1 MNLIKL
7 EIHGISYSENLSGA
21 FALVLNESKGQR
33 KLPVVIGGFEAQ
45 AIALA
50 LQKNIKTSRPLTHEL
65 FKGFADKFEIKLKKV
80 IIHKLVDGV
89 FFSNMVCE
97 KDGKTVT
104 IDSRTSDAIA
114 MALRFNAPVFTYE
127 SVLNEVGFESDF
139 KYDKKI
145 DINEVD
151 PFNNLEK
158 DDDESLKEINFS
170 SEDVKL
176 ENISLIKL
184 KEMLDMSLAKE
195 DYEFSAKIRDEIKS
209 RKNKK
214 K

>member
-1 MNLIKL
+1 MDLIKL

-21 FALVLNESKGQR
+21 FALVLNESKGHR

-97 KDGKTVT
+97 KDGDTVT

-114 MALRFNAPVFTYE
+114 MALRFNAPIFTYD
-127 SVLNEVGFESDF
+127 SILNEVGFESDF

-145 DINEVD
+145 DITEEE
-151 PFNNLEK
+151 PFLNLNK
-158 DDDESLKEINFS
+158 GDSESSKEITYNS
-170 SEDVKL
+170 DNIKL
-176 ENISLIKL
+176 QNMSLIKL
-184 KEMLDMSLAKE
+184 NEILDKSLAKE

-209 RKNKK
+209 RKK
-214 K
+214 

>member
-1 MNLIKL
+1 MDLIKL

-21 FALVLNESKGQR
+21 FALVLNEYKGLR

-97 KDGKTVT
+97 KDGDTVT

-114 MALRFNAPVFTYE
+114 MALRFNAPIFTYE
-127 SVLNEVGFESDF
+127 SILNEVGFESDF
-139 KYDKKI
+139 KYEKKI
-145 DINEVD
+145 DFSEEEA
-151 PFNNLEK
+151 FLNLEK
-158 DDDESLKEINFS
+158 KDDESLKEINLK
-170 SEDVKL
+170 SENIKL
-176 ENISLIKL
+176 ENLSLKKL
-184 KEMLDMSLAKE
+184 NEMLDKSLAKE

-209 RKNKK
+209 RKK
-214 K
+214 

>member
-1 MNLIKL
+1 MDLIKL

-21 FALVLNESKGQR
+21 FALVLNESKGER

-50 LQKNIKTSRPLTHEL
+50 LQKNIQTSRPLTHEL
-65 FKGFADKFEIKLKKV
+65 FKGFADKFEIQLKKV

-97 KDGKTVT
+97 KDGDIVT

-114 MALRFNAPVFTYE
+114 MALRFNAPVYTYE
-127 SVLNEVGFESDF
+127 SILNEVGFESDF

-145 DINEVD
+145 DFNEEGE
-151 PFNNLEK
+151 FLNLK
-158 DDDESLKEINFS
+158 KIDNESIKEINYN
-170 SEDVKL
+170 SENVKL

-184 KEMLDMSLAKE
+184 NQMLDKSLAKE

-209 RKNKK
+209 RNKG
-214 K
+214 

>member
-1 MNLIKL
+1 MDLIKL

-21 FALVLNESKGQR
+21 FALVLNESKGLR

-97 KDGKTVT
+97 KDGDTVI

-114 MALRFNAPVFTYE
+114 MALRFNAPIFTYE
-127 SVLNEVGFESDF
+127 SILNEVGFESDF
-139 KYDKKI
+139 KYEKKI
-145 DINEVD
+145 DFNEEDV
-151 PFNNLEK
+151 FLNLEK
-158 DDDESLKEINFS
+158 KDDESLKEINLK
-170 SEDVKL
+170 SENIKL
-176 ENISLIKL
+176 ENMSLKKL
-184 KEMLDMSLAKE
+184 NEMLDKSLAKE

-209 RKNKK
+209 RKK
-214 K
+214 

>member
-1 MNLIKL
+1 MDLIKL

-21 FALVLNESKGQR
+21 FALVLNESKGLR

-50 LQKNIKTSRPLTHEL
+50 LQKNITTSRPLTHEL

-97 KDGKTVT
+97 KDGDTVT

-114 MALRFNAPVFTYE
+114 MALRFNAPIFTYE
-127 SVLNEVGFESDF
+127 SILNEVGFESDF
-139 KYDKKI
+139 KYEKKI
-145 DINEVD
+145 DFSEEEA
-151 PFNNLEK
+151 FLNLEK
-158 DDDESLKEINFS
+158 KDDESLKEINLK
-170 SEDVKL
+170 SENIKL
-176 ENISLIKL
+176 ENLSLKKL
-184 KEMLDMSLAKE
+184 NEMLDKSLAKE

-209 RKNKK
+209 RKK
-214 K
+214 

>member
-1 MNLIKL
+1 MDLIKL

-21 FALVLNESKGQR
+21 FALVLNESKGLR

-97 KDGKTVT
+97 KDGDTVI

-114 MALRFNAPVFTYE
+114 MALRFNAPIFTYE
-127 SVLNEVGFESDF
+127 SILNEVGFESDF
-139 KYDKKI
+139 KYEKKI
-145 DINEVD
+145 DFNEEDV
-151 PFNNLEK
+151 FLNLEK
-158 DDDESLKEINFS
+158 KDDESLKEINLK
-170 SEDVKL
+170 SENIKL
-176 ENISLIKL
+176 ENLSLKKL
-184 KEMLDMSLAKE
+184 NEILDKSLAKE

-209 RKNKK
+209 RKK
-214 K
+214 

>member
-1 MNLIKL
+1 MDLIKL

-97 KDGKTVT
+97 KDGDTV
-104 IDSRTSDAIA
+104 IVDSRTSDAIA
-114 MALRFNAPVFTYE
+114 MALRFNAPVFTYD
-127 SVLNEVGFESDF
+127 SILNEVGFESDF

-145 DINEVD
+145 DFTEAD
-151 PFNNLEK
+151 PFLNLEK
-158 DDDESLKEINFS
+158 NDDESLKEINFNS
-170 SEDVKL
+170 DNIKL
-176 ENISLIKL
+176 ENISLVKL
-184 KEMLDMSLAKE
+184 KQMLDKSLTKE

-209 RKNKK
+209 RKKR
-214 K
+214 

>member
-1 MNLIKL
+1 MDLIKL

-97 KDGKTVT
+97 KDGDTV
-104 IDSRTSDAIA
+104 IVDSRTSDAIA
-114 MALRFNAPVFTYE
+114 MALRFNAPVFTYD
-127 SVLNEVGFESDF
+127 SILNEVGFESDF

-145 DINEVD
+145 DFTEAD
-151 PFNNLEK
+151 PFLNLEK
-158 DDDESLKEINFS
+158 NEDESLKEINFNS
-170 SEDVKL
+170 DNVKL
-176 ENISLIKL
+176 ENISLVKL
-184 KEMLDMSLAKE
+184 KQMLDKSLTKE

-209 RKNKK
+209 RKKR
-214 K
+214 

>member
-1 MNLIKL
+1 MDLIKL

-21 FALVLNESKGQR
+21 FALVLNESKGIR

-50 LQKNIKTSRPLTHEL
+50 LQKNITTSRPLTHEL

-97 KDGKTVT
+97 KDGDTVT

-114 MALRFNAPVFTYE
+114 MALRFNAPIFTYE
-127 SVLNEVGFESDF
+127 SILNEVGFESDF
-139 KYDKKI
+139 KYEKKI
-145 DINEVD
+145 DFSEEEA
-151 PFNNLEK
+151 FLNLEK
-158 DDDESLKEINFS
+158 KDDESLKEINLK
-170 SEDVKL
+170 SENIKL
-176 ENISLIKL
+176 ENLSLKKL
-184 KEMLDMSLAKE
+184 NEMLDKSLAKE

-209 RKNKK
+209 RKK
-214 K
+214 

>member
-1 MNLIKL
+1 MDLIKL

-21 FALVLNESKGQR
+21 FALVLNESKGLR

-97 KDGKTVT
+97 KDGDTVI

-114 MALRFNAPVFTYE
+114 MALRFNAPIFTYE
-127 SVLNEVGFESDF
+127 SILNEVGFESDF
-139 KYDKKI
+139 KYEKKI
-145 DINEVD
+145 DFSEEEA
-151 PFNNLEK
+151 FLNLEK
-158 DDDESLKEINFS
+158 KDDESLKEINLK
-170 SEDVKL
+170 SENIKL
-176 ENISLIKL
+176 ENMSLKKL
-184 KEMLDMSLAKE
+184 NEMLDKSLAKE

-209 RKNKK
+209 RKK
-214 K
+214 

>member
-1 MNLIKL
+1 MDLIKL

-21 FALVLNESKGQR
+21 FALVLNESKGLR

-97 KDGKTVT
+97 KDGDTVI

-114 MALRFNAPVFTYE
+114 MALRFNAPIFTYE
-127 SVLNEVGFESDF
+127 SILNEVGFESDF
-139 KYDKKI
+139 KYEKKI
-145 DINEVD
+145 DFNEEDV
-151 PFNNLEK
+151 FLNLEK
-158 DDDESLKEINFS
+158 NDDESLKEINLK
-170 SEDVKL
+170 SENIKL
-176 ENISLIKL
+176 ENMSLKKL
-184 KEMLDMSLAKE
+184 NEMLDKSLAKE

-209 RKNKK
+209 RKK
-214 K
+214 

>member
-1 MNLIKL
+1 MDLIKL

-21 FALVLNESKGQR
+21 FALVLNESKGIR

-97 KDGKTVT
+97 KDGDTVI

-114 MALRFNAPVFTYE
+114 MALRFNAPIFTYE
-127 SVLNEVGFESDF
+127 SILNEVGFESDF
-139 KYDKKI
+139 KYEKKI
-145 DINEVD
+145 DFNEEDV
-151 PFNNLEK
+151 FLNLEK
-158 DDDESLKEINFS
+158 KDDESLKEINLK
-170 SEDVKL
+170 SE
-176 ENISLIKL
+176 NIKL
-184 KEMLDMSLAKE
+184 KNMSIKKLNEMLDKSLAKE
-195 DYEFSAKIRDEIKS
+195 DYEFSAKVRDEIKS
-209 RKNKK
+209 RKK
-214 K
+214 

>member
-1 MNLIKL
+1 MDLIKL

-21 FALVLNESKGQR
+21 FALVLNESKGLR

-97 KDGKTVT
+97 KDGDTVT

-114 MALRFNAPVFTYE
+114 MALRFNAPIFTYE
-127 SVLNEVGFESDF
+127 SILNEVGFESDF
-139 KYDKKI
+139 KYEKKI
-145 DINEVD
+145 DFNEEDV
-151 PFNNLEK
+151 FLNLEK
-158 DDDESLKEINFS
+158 NDDKSLKEINI
-170 SEDVKL
+170 KL
-176 ENISLIKL
+176 ENLSLKKL
-184 KEMLDMSLAKE
+184 NEMLDKSLAKE

-209 RKNKK
+209 RKK
-214 K
+214 

>member
-1 MNLIKL
+1 MDLIKL

-127 SVLNEVGFESDF
+127 SILNEVGFESDF

-184 KEMLDMSLAKE
+184 KKMLDISLAKE

>member
-1 MNLIKL
+1 MDLIKL

-21 FALVLNESKGQR
+21 FALVLNESKGER

-50 LQKNIKTSRPLTHEL
+50 LQKNIQTSRPLTHEL

-97 KDGKTVT
+97 KDGNTVT

-114 MALRFNAPVFTYE
+114 MALRFNAPVYTYE
-127 SVLNEVGFESDF
+127 SILNEVGFESDF

-145 DINEVD
+145 DFNEEGE
-151 PFNNLEK
+151 FLNLK
-158 DDDESLKEINFS
+158 KIDNESIKEINYN
-170 SEDVKL
+170 SENVKL
-176 ENISLIKL
+176 EDISLIKL
-184 KEMLDMSLAKE
+184 NQMLDKSLAKE

-209 RKNKK
+209 RKKG
-214 K
+214 

>member
-1 MNLIKL
+1 MDLIKL

-21 FALVLNESKGQR
+21 FALVLNESKGLR

-97 KDGKTVT
+97 KDGDTVT

-114 MALRFNAPVFTYE
+114 MALRFNAPIFTYE
-127 SVLNEVGFESDF
+127 SILNEVGFESDF
-139 KYDKKI
+139 KYEKKI
-145 DINEVD
+145 DFSEEEA
-151 PFNNLEK
+151 FLNLEK
-158 DDDESLKEINFS
+158 KDDESLKEINLK
-170 SEDVKL
+170 SENIKL
-176 ENISLIKL
+176 ENMSLKKL
-184 KEMLDMSLAKE
+184 NEILDKSLAKE

-209 RKNKK
+209 RKK
-214 K
+214 

>member
-1 MNLIKL
+1 MDLIKL

-21 FALVLNESKGQR
+21 FALVLNESKGIR

-50 LQKNIKTSRPLTHEL
+50 LQKNITTSSPLTHEL
-65 FKGFADKFEIKLKKV
+65 FKGFADKFEIKLNKV

-97 KDGKTVT
+97 KDGDTVT

-114 MALRFNAPVFTYE
+114 MALRFNAPIFTYE
-127 SVLNEVGFESDF
+127 SILNEVGFESDF
-139 KYDKKI
+139 KYEKKI
-145 DINEVD
+145 DFSEEEA
-151 PFNNLEK
+151 FLNLEK
-158 DDDESLKEINFS
+158 KDDESLKEINLK
-170 SEDVKL
+170 SENIKL
-176 ENISLIKL
+176 ENLSLKKL
-184 KEMLDMSLAKE
+184 NEMLDKSLAKE

-209 RKNKK
+209 RKK
-214 K
+214 

>member
-1 MNLIKL
+1 MDLIKL

-21 FALVLNESKGQR
+21 FALVLNESKGLR

-97 KDGKTVT
+97 KDGDTMT

-114 MALRFNAPVFTYE
+114 MALRFNAPIFTYE
-127 SVLNEVGFESDF
+127 SILNEVGFESDF
-139 KYDKKI
+139 KYEKKI
-145 DINEVD
+145 DFSEEEA
-151 PFNNLEK
+151 FLNLEK
-158 DDDESLKEINFS
+158 KDDESLKEINLK
-170 SEDVKL
+170 SENIKL
-176 ENISLIKL
+176 ENLSLKKL
-184 KEMLDMSLAKE
+184 NEMLDKSLAKE

-209 RKNKK
+209 RKK
-214 K
+214 

>member
-1 MNLIKL
+1 MDLIKL

-104 IDSRTSDAIA
+104 IDSLTSDAIA
-114 MALRFNAPVFTYE
+114 MALRFNAPVFTYD
-127 SVLNEVGFESDF
+127 SNLTEVGFESDF

-145 DINEVD
+145 DINDAD
-151 PFNNLEK
+151 PFSNLEK
-158 DDDESLKEINFS
+158 DDDESLKEINFN

>member
-1 MNLIKL
+1 MDLIKL

-21 FALVLNESKGQR
+21 FALVLNESKGHR

-50 LQKNIKTSRPLTHEL
+50 IQKNIKTSRPLTHEL
-65 FKGFADKFEIKLKKV
+65 FKGFADKFKIKLKKV

-97 KDGKTVT
+97 KDGDTVT

-127 SVLNEVGFESDF
+127 SILNEVGFESDL

-145 DINEVD
+145 NFEDSELL
-151 PFNNLEK
+151 NLK
-158 DDDESLKEINFS
+158 KIDDESIKEVNYSSKNIKLK
-170 SEDVKL
+170 
-176 ENISLIKL
+176 NISLKKL
-184 KEMLDMSLAKE
+184 NEMLDNSLAEE
-195 DYEFSAKIRDEIKS
+195 DYELSAKIRDEIKS
-209 RKNKK
+209 RQNKK
-214 K
+214 Q

>member
-1 MNLIKL
+1 
-7 EIHGISYSENLSGA
+7 
-21 FALVLNESKGQR
+21 
-33 KLPVVIGGFEAQ
+33 
-45 AIALA
+45 
-50 LQKNIKTSRPLTHEL
+50 
-65 FKGFADKFEIKLKKV
+65 
-80 IIHKLVDGV
+80 
-89 FFSNMVCE
+89 MVCE

-127 SVLNEVGFESDF
+127 SILNEVGFESDF

-145 DINEVD
+145 DINDAD
-151 PFNNLEK
+151 PFSNLEK
-158 DDDESLKEINFS
+158 DDDESLKEINFN

>member
-1 MNLIKL
+1 MDLIKL

-65 FKGFADKFEIKLKKV
+65 FKGFADKFEIKLKQV

-97 KDGKTVT
+97 KDGDTVT

-114 MALRFNAPVFTYE
+114 MALRFNAPIFTYE
-127 SVLNEVGFESDF
+127 SILNEVGFESDF

-145 DINEVD
+145 DITEVD
-151 PFNNLEK
+151 PFLNLEK
-158 DDDESLKEINFS
+158 NDDESLKEIYFNPD
-170 SEDVKL
+170 DVKL

-184 KEMLDMSLAKE
+184 KEMLDKSLAKE

-214 K
+214 

>member
-1 MNLIKL
+1 MDLIKL

-145 DINEVD
+145 DINEVN

-158 DDDESLKEINFS
+158 DDDESLKEIKFS

-176 ENISLIKL
+176 ENISIIKL

-209 RKNKK
+209 RKNK
-214 K
+214 

>member
-1 MNLIKL
+1 MDLIKL

-21 FALVLNESKGQR
+21 FALVLNESKGER

-50 LQKNIKTSRPLTHEL
+50 LQKNIQTSRPLTHEL

-97 KDGKTVT
+97 KDGNTVK

-114 MALRFNAPVFTYE
+114 MALRFNAPVYTYE
-127 SVLNEVGFESDF
+127 SILNEVGFESDF

-145 DINEVD
+145 DFNEEGE
-151 PFNNLEK
+151 FLNLK
-158 DDDESLKEINFS
+158 KI
-170 SEDVKL
+170 ED
-176 ENISLIKL
+176 
-184 KEMLDMSLAKE
+184 
-195 DYEFSAKIRDEIKS
+195 
-209 RKNKK
+209 KNKETLWTGVRTK
-214 K
+214 ILKFEPKVISMGQKAFTIG

>member
-1 MNLIKL
+1 MDLIKL

-97 KDGKTVT
+97 KDGETVS

-127 SVLNEVGFESDF
+127 SILNEVGFESDF

-151 PFNNLEK
+151 PFSNLEK

-209 RKNKK
+209 RKNK
-214 K
+214 

>member
-1 MNLIKL
+1 MDLIKL

-21 FALVLNESKGQR
+21 FALVLNESKGIR

-65 FKGFADKFEIKLKKV
+65 FKDFADKFEIKLKKV

-97 KDGKTVT
+97 KDGDTVI

-127 SVLNEVGFESDF
+127 SILNEVGFESDF
-139 KYDKKI
+139 KYEKKI
-145 DINEVD
+145 DFNEEDV
-151 PFNNLEK
+151 FLNLEK
-158 DDDESLKEINFS
+158 KDDESLKEINLK
-170 SEDVKL
+170 SENIKL
-176 ENISLIKL
+176 ENMSLKKL
-184 KEMLDMSLAKE
+184 NEMLDKSLVKE
-195 DYEFSAKIRDEIKS
+195 DYEFSAKVRDEIKS
-209 RKNKK
+209 RKK
-214 K
+214 

>member
-1 MNLIKL
+1 MDLIKL

-21 FALVLNESKGQR
+21 FALVLNESKGIR

-65 FKGFADKFEIKLKKV
+65 FKDFADKFEIKLKKV

-97 KDGKTVT
+97 KDGDTVI

-127 SVLNEVGFESDF
+127 SILNEVGFESDF
-139 KYDKKI
+139 KYEKKI
-145 DINEVD
+145 DFNEEDV
-151 PFNNLEK
+151 FLNLEK
-158 DDDESLKEINFS
+158 KDDESLKEINLK
-170 SEDVKL
+170 SENIKL
-176 ENISLIKL
+176 ENMSLKKL
-184 KEMLDMSLAKE
+184 NEMLDKSLAKE
-195 DYEFSAKIRDEIKS
+195 DYEFSAKVRDEIKS
-209 RKNKK
+209 RKK
-214 K
+214 

>member
-1 MNLIKL
+1 MDLIKL

-21 FALVLNESKGQR
+21 FALVLNESKGIR

-97 KDGKTVT
+97 KDGDTVI

-114 MALRFNAPVFTYE
+114 MALRFNAPIFTYE
-127 SVLNEVGFESDF
+127 SILNEVGFESDF
-139 KYDKKI
+139 KYEKKI
-145 DINEVD
+145 DFNEEDV
-151 PFNNLEK
+151 FLNLEK
-158 DDDESLKEINFS
+158 KDDESLKEINLK
-170 SEDVKL
+170 SENIKL
-176 ENISLIKL
+176 ENMSLKKL
-184 KEMLDMSLAKE
+184 NEMLDKSLAKE
-195 DYEFSAKIRDEIKS
+195 DYESSAKIRDEIKS
-209 RKNKK
+209 RKK
-214 K
+214 

>member
-1 MNLIKL
+1 MDLIKL

-21 FALVLNESKGQR
+21 FALVLNEFKGQR

-89 FFSNMVCE
+89 FFSNMICE
-97 KDGKTVT
+97 KDGDTVT

-114 MALRFNAPVFTYE
+114 MALRFNAPIFTYD
-127 SVLNEVGFESDF
+127 SILNEVGFESDF

-145 DINEVD
+145 DITEEE
-151 PFNNLEK
+151 PFLNLNK
-158 DDDESLKEINFS
+158 DDSESSKEITYNS
-170 SEDVKL
+170 DNIKL
-176 ENISLIKL
+176 QNMSLIKL
-184 KEMLDMSLAKE
+184 NEMLDKSLAKE

-209 RKNKK
+209 REK
-214 K
+214 

>member
-1 MNLIKL
+1 MDLIKL

-21 FALVLNESKGQR
+21 FGLVLNDSKGLR

-97 KDGKTVT
+97 KDGDTVT

-114 MALRFNAPVFTYE
+114 MALRFNAPIFTYE
-127 SVLNEVGFESDF
+127 SILNEVGFESDF
-139 KYDKKI
+139 KYEKKI
-145 DINEVD
+145 DFSEED
-151 PFNNLEK
+151 AFLNLEK
-158 DDDESLKEINFS
+158 NDDESLKEINLK
-170 SEDVKL
+170 SENIKL
-176 ENISLIKL
+176 ENLSLKKL
-184 KEMLDMSLAKE
+184 NEMLDKSLAKE

-209 RKNKK
+209 RKK
-214 K
+214 

>member
-1 MNLIKL
+1 MDLIKL

-21 FALVLNESKGQR
+21 FALVLNEFKGQR

-97 KDGKTVT
+97 KDGDTVT

-114 MALRFNAPVFTYE
+114 MALRFNAPIFTYD
-127 SVLNEVGFESDF
+127 SILNEVGFESDF

-145 DINEVD
+145 DITEEE
-151 PFNNLEK
+151 PFLNLNK
-158 DDDESLKEINFS
+158 GDSESSKEITYNS
-170 SEDVKL
+170 DNIKL
-176 ENISLIKL
+176 QNMSLIKL
-184 KEMLDMSLAKE
+184 NEMLDKSLAKE

-209 RKNKK
+209 RKK
-214 K
+214 

>member
-1 MNLIKL
+1 MDLIKL

-21 FALVLNESKGQR
+21 FALVLNESKGIR

-97 KDGKTVT
+97 KDGDTVI

-114 MALRFNAPVFTYE
+114 MALRFNAPIFTYE
-127 SVLNEVGFESDF
+127 SILNEVGFESDF
-139 KYDKKI
+139 KYEKKI
-145 DINEVD
+145 DFNEEDV
-151 PFNNLEK
+151 FLNLEK
-158 DDDESLKEINFS
+158 KDDESLKEINLK
-170 SEDVKL
+170 SENIKL
-176 ENISLIKL
+176 ENMSLKKL
-184 KEMLDMSLAKE
+184 NEMLDKSLAKE
-195 DYEFSAKIRDEIKS
+195 DYEFSAKVRDEIKS
-209 RKNKK
+209 RKK
-214 K
+214 

>member
-1 MNLIKL
+1 MDLIKL

-65 FKGFADKFEIKLKKV
+65 FKGFADKFEIKLKQV

-97 KDGKTVT
+97 KDGDTVT

-114 MALRFNAPVFTYE
+114 MALRFNAPIFTYE
-127 SVLNEVGFESDF
+127 SILNEVGFESDF

-145 DINEVD
+145 DITEVD
-151 PFNNLEK
+151 PFLNLEK
-158 DDDESLKEINFS
+158 NYDESLKEIYFNPD
-170 SEDVKL
+170 DVKL

-184 KEMLDMSLAKE
+184 KEMLDKSLAKE

-214 K
+214 

>member
-1 MNLIKL
+1 MDLIKL

-21 FALVLNESKGQR
+21 FALVLNESKGLR

-97 KDGKTVT
+97 KDGDTVI

-114 MALRFNAPVFTYE
+114 MALRFNAPIFTYE
-127 SVLNEVGFESDF
+127 SILNEVGFESDF
-139 KYDKKI
+139 KYEKKI
-145 DINEVD
+145 DFKEEDV
-151 PFNNLEK
+151 FLNLEK
-158 DDDESLKEINFS
+158 NDDKSLKEINI
-170 SEDVKL
+170 KL
-176 ENISLIKL
+176 ENMSLKKL
-184 KEMLDMSLAKE
+184 NEILDKSLAKE
-195 DYEFSAKIRDEIKS
+195 DYKFSAKIRDEIKS
-209 RKNKK
+209 RKK
-214 K
+214 

>member
-1 MNLIKL
+1 MDLIKL

-21 FALVLNESKGQR
+21 FALVLNESKGLR

-50 LQKNIKTSRPLTHEL
+50 LQKNITTSRPLTHEL

-97 KDGKTVT
+97 KDGDTVT

-114 MALRFNAPVFTYE
+114 MALRFNAPIFTYE
-127 SVLNEVGFESDF
+127 SILNEVGFESDF
-139 KYDKKI
+139 KYEKKI
-145 DINEVD
+145 DFSEEEA
-151 PFNNLEK
+151 FLNLEK
-158 DDDESLKEINFS
+158 KDDESLKEINL
-170 SEDVKL
+170 KL
-176 ENISLIKL
+176 ENIKLENLSLKKL
-184 KEMLDMSLAKE
+184 NEMLDKSLAKE

-209 RKNKK
+209 RKK
-214 K
+214 

>member
-1 MNLIKL
+1 MDLIKL

-21 FALVLNESKGQR
+21 FALVLNESKGER

-50 LQKNIKTSRPLTHEL
+50 LQKNIQTSRPLTHEL
-65 FKGFADKFEIKLKKV
+65 FKGFADKFEIQLKKV

-97 KDGKTVT
+97 KDGDIVT

-114 MALRFNAPVFTYE
+114 MALRFNAPVYTYE
-127 SVLNEVGFESDF
+127 SILNEVGFESDF

-145 DINEVD
+145 DFNEEGEFLNLKKVD
-151 PFNNLEK
+151 N
-158 DDDESLKEINFS
+158 ESLKEINYN
-170 SEDVKL
+170 SENVKL
-176 ENISLIKL
+176 EDISLIKL
-184 KEMLDMSLAKE
+184 NQMLDKSLAKE

-209 RKNKK
+209 RKK
-214 K
+214 

>member
-1 MNLIKL
+1 MDLIKL

-21 FALVLNESKGQR
+21 FALVLNESRGQR

-127 SVLNEVGFESDF
+127 SILNEVGFESDF

-209 RKNKK
+209 RKSK
-214 K
+214 

>member
-1 MNLIKL
+1 MDLIKL

-21 FALVLNESKGQR
+21 FALVLNEFKGQR

-65 FKGFADKFEIKLKKV
+65 FKGFADKFKIKLKKV
-80 IIHKLVDGV
+80 IIHKIVDGV

-97 KDGKTVT
+97 KDGDTVT

-114 MALRFNAPVFTYE
+114 MALRFNAPIFTYD
-127 SVLNEVGFESDF
+127 SILNEVGFESDF

-145 DINEVD
+145 DITEEE
-151 PFNNLEK
+151 PFLNLK
-158 DDDESLKEINFS
+158 KADSESSKEITYKPDN
-170 SEDVKL
+170 VKL
-176 ENISLIKL
+176 QNMSLIQL
-184 KEMLDMSLAKE
+184 KEMLDKSLAKE

-209 RKNKK
+209 RKK
-214 K
+214 